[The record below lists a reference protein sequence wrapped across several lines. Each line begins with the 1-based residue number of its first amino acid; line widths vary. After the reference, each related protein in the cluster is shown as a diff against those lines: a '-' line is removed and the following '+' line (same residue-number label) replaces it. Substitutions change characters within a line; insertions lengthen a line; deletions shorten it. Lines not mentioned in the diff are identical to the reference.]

1 VCAVSVMERSS
12 RRRAHRELLARCE
25 SSFHIRA
32 YQISHASKS
41 KLNTHPAQKAH
52 STDWSFMG
60 LDRRG
65 GFEQLFDLDH
75 KRIITALVTTSLEIP
90 KNKVIP
96 LSLKLSLIK
105 FLAVVR

>member
-1 VCAVSVMERSS
+1 MFCTVSVIERSS
-12 RRRAHRELLARCE
+12 RRRELLARRG

-75 KRIITALVTTSLEIP
+75 KRIITALFTTSFEIS
-90 KNKVIP
+90 KNKVVP